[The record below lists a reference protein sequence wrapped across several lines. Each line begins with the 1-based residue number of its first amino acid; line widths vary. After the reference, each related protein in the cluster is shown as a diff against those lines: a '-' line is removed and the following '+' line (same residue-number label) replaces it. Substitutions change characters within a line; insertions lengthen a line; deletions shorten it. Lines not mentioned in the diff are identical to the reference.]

1 MHVSDQHAFPLHMP
15 PNCLV
20 KKELRT
26 FMLVWHQTMAVT
38 AQQYYR
44 HVAFCGLPVS
54 RRFTNSSLLSFIMF
68 LPAPSPPLDS
78 LLRCYQINV
87 SAL

>member
-1 MHVSDQHAFPLHMP
+1 MHVSDQYAFPLHMP

-38 AQQYYR
+38 AQQYYK
-44 HVAFCGLPVS
+44 HVAFSVVFLF
-54 RRFTNSSLLSFIMF
+54 REDLLIQASF
-68 LPAPSPPLDS
+68 LS
-78 LLRCYQINV
+78 
-87 SAL
+87 

>member
-1 MHVSDQHAFPLHMP
+1 
-15 PNCLV
+15 
-20 KKELRT
+20 
-26 FMLVWHQTMAVT
+26 MLVWHQTMAVT
-38 AQQYYR
+38 AQQYYK
-44 HVAFCGLPVS
+44 HVAFSVVFLF
-54 RRFTNSSLLSFIMF
+54 REDLLSLIAFVNF